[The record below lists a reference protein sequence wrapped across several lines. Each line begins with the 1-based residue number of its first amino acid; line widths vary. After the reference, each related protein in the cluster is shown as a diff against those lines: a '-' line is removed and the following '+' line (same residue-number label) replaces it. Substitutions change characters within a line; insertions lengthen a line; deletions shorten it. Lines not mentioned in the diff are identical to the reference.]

1 MAHSFP
7 LSVHTTYQDLLQA
20 HAVRTISDI
29 PGKPFLRD
37 MGARGKYWYSRQWIG
52 DKSVQKYVGPDTPDI
67 RERIIAAE
75 ATNEETQAFD
85 RRCAS
90 MVAQLRAA
98 GVPALDR
105 DTGKVLNAMTK
116 SGVFRLGGT
125 LVGTHAFRLYSAELG
140 VRFDNALAVTGDV
153 DIAAS
158 ENLKLVIEDE
168 VDPALPQ
175 TFKDLSLRPAP
186 SLDQKSRPTKWVMG
200 GAGGTE
206 VEFLVPLMREG
217 NEILKL
223 EPLGVHAQALPFL
236 NFLIADPIPAVA
248 LYRSGV
254 LVQIP
259 RPERYAVHKL
269 IVAARRHSS
278 SALKAKKD
286 LAQAEFLFEVLN
298 EDRPAELANALVTA
312 AEKGP
317 AWQAALEASLLKSER
332 VREISAAIFG

>member
-1 MAHSFP
+1 MARSFP

-20 HAVRTISDI
+20 HAVQAVSDI

-37 MGARGKYWYSRQWIG
+37 MGEKGKYWYAIQRIA
-52 DKSVQKYVGPDTPDI
+52 DKTVQKYIGPDTPEI
-67 RERIIAAE
+67 RERIEE
-75 ATNEETQAFD
+75 AKTAGEERQAFD

-90 MVAQLRAA
+90 LVAQLRAA

-105 DTGKVLNAMTK
+105 DTGKVLNAMAR

-153 DIAAS
+153 DIAAF

-168 VDPALPQ
+168 VDPALPDM
-175 TFKDLSLRPAP
+175 FKELKLRPAP
-186 SLDQKSRPTKWVMG
+186 GLDRRNRPTKWVMG
-200 GAGGTE
+200 GDGGTE
-206 VEFLVPLMREG
+206 VEFLVPRMLEDS
-217 NEILKL
+217 EILRL
-223 EPLGVHAQALPFL
+223 EPLGVYAQALPFL
-236 NFLIADPIPAVA
+236 NFLIAEPIAAVA

-269 IVAARRHSS
+269 IVAERRHRA

-286 LAQAEFLFEVLN
+286 LAQAEILFEVLS
-298 EDRPAELANALVTA
+298 EDRPADLADSLRTA
-312 AEKGP
+312 MEMGP
-317 AWQAALEASLLKSER
+317 KWREAIEASLAKSASLQAIAEQ
-332 VREISAAIFG
+332 IS

>member
-1 MAHSFP
+1 MARSFP

-20 HAVRTISDI
+20 HAVRAVSDV

-37 MGARGKYWYSRQWIG
+37 MGEKGKYWYSRQRIG
-52 DKSVQKYVGPDTPDI
+52 DKIIQKYIGPDTSEI
-67 RERIIAAE
+67 RERIEVAKAVGEE
-75 ATNEETQAFD
+75 ARDFD

-90 MVAQLRAA
+90 LVAQLRAA
-98 GVPALDR
+98 GVPVLDR
-105 DTGKVLNAMTK
+105 DTGKVLNAMAK

-125 LVGTHAFRLYSAELG
+125 LVGTHTFRLYSAELG

-153 DIAAS
+153 DIAAF

-168 VDPALPQ
+168 VDPALPE
-175 TFKDLSLRPAP
+175 TFKDLNLRPAP
-186 SLDQKSRPTKWVMG
+186 NMDRKNRPTKWVMG
-200 GAGGTE
+200 GEGGTE
-206 VEFLVPLMREG
+206 VEFLVPRMLEDSD
-217 NEILKL
+217 ILKL
-223 EPLGVHAQALPFL
+223 EPLGVFAQALPFL
-236 NFLIADPIPAVA
+236 NYLIADPIPAVA

-286 LAQAEFLFEVLN
+286 LAQAEILFEVLS
-298 EDRPAELANALVTA
+298 EDRPGELANALTSA
-312 AEKGP
+312 MERGP
-317 AWQAALEASLLKSER
+317 AWREAIQASQEKSAR
-332 VREISAAIFG
+332 VKEVSHKFLG

>member
-1 MAHSFP
+1 MIRSFP
-7 LSVHTTYQDLLQA
+7 LSVHTGYQDLLQA
-20 HAVRTISDI
+20 HAVRAIADI

-37 MGARGKYWYSRQWIG
+37 MGAKGKYWYARQRIG
-52 DKSVQKYVGPDTPDI
+52 NKTIQKYVGPDTPEI
-67 RERIIAAE
+67 RERIEVAKAAS
-75 ATNEETQAFD
+75 EESQAFNQ
-85 RRCAS
+85 RCSS

-105 DTGKVLNAMTK
+105 DTGKVMNAMAK

-140 VRFDNALAVTGDV
+140 VRFDDVLGVTGDV
-153 DIAAS
+153 DIAAF

-168 VDPALPQ
+168 VDPTLPD
-175 TFKDLSLRPAP
+175 TFKDLNLRPAP
-186 SLDQKSRPTKWVMG
+186 GLDRKNRPTKWVMG
-200 GAGGTE
+200 GGGTE
-206 VEFLVPLMREG
+206 VEFLVPLMRQDSD
-217 NEILKL
+217 ILKL
-223 EPLGVHAQALPFL
+223 EPLGVYAQALPFL

-269 IVAARRHSS
+269 IVASRRHSS

-286 LAQAEFLFEVLN
+286 LAQAEILFEVLS
-298 EDRPAELANALVTA
+298 EDRPAELSNALTTSL
-312 AEKGP
+312 ETGP
-317 AWQAALEASLLKSER
+317 KWREAIAASLSKSER
-332 VREISAAIFG
+332 LRTLARHLN

>member
-1 MAHSFP
+1 MVRSFP
-7 LSVHTTYQDLLQA
+7 LSVHTGYQDLLQA
-20 HAVRTISDI
+20 HAVRAIADI

-37 MGARGKYWYSRQWIG
+37 MGAKGKYWYARQRIG
-52 DKSVQKYVGPDTPDI
+52 DKTIQKYVGPDTPEI
-67 RERIIAAE
+67 RERIEVAKAA
-75 ATNEETQAFD
+75 NEESQAFNQ
-85 RRCAS
+85 RCSS

-105 DTGKVLNAMTK
+105 DTGKVMNAMAK

-140 VRFDNALAVTGDV
+140 VRFNDVLGVTGDV
-153 DIAAS
+153 DIAAF

-168 VDPALPQ
+168 VDPTLPD
-175 TFKDLSLRPAP
+175 TFKDLNLRPAP
-186 SLDQKSRPTKWVMG
+186 GLDRKNRPTKWVMG
-200 GAGGTE
+200 GGGTE
-206 VEFLVPLMREG
+206 VEFLVPLMRQDSD
-217 NEILKL
+217 ILKL
-223 EPLGVHAQALPFL
+223 EPLGVYAQALPFL

-269 IVAARRHSS
+269 IVAARRHAS

-286 LAQAEFLFEVLN
+286 LAQAEILFEVLS
-298 EDRPAELANALVTA
+298 EDRPAELSNALTTA
-312 AEKGP
+312 LTKGP
-317 AWQAALEASLLKSER
+317 KWREAIATSLSKSAR
-332 VREISAAIFG
+332 LSTFARHLN